1 MKNLNQNNK
10 SAIIWLCSAHLVCD
24 IYGGFLNPLM
34 PFIASKLGFTM
45 ALATVLMA
53 ITQICSNMLQPI
65 FGFFADNILKR
76 FFVFWGVILASLFI
90 PLASSVPN
98 VFLLTIFMIL
108 GCLGGSFFHPQ
119 SMGFVNYFSG
129 KDCSNNMGIFVSL
142 GSVGFALG
150 PLLAAFVTQT
160 VGLEKVFLTSILG
173 LSLAFTMFL
182 FVPNSRVSV
191 RLYQLFL
198 SPCLQ
203 TLLSFHRTVSQILS
217 RSYAHQLSFVQ

>member
-129 KDCSNNMGIFVSL
+129 KNCSNNMGIFVSL

-150 PLLAAFVTQT
+150 PLLAAFITQT

-182 FVPNSRVSV
+182 FVPK
-191 RLYQLFL
+191 L
-198 SPCLQ
+198 
-203 TLLSFHRTVSQILS
+203 
-217 RSYAHQLSFVQ
+217 